1 MTNNDGFI
9 RNPAG
14 FTYRLYNGSFVK
26 TLNSN
31 VNAKRGKRA
40 EAVCFDESGFLDEEV
55 FQVIEPYTAQD
66 KNFKMGGSVNVTTL
80 PKELPNQ
87 LIHLL

>member
-1 MTNNDGFI
+1 M
-9 RNPAG
+9 
-14 FTYRLYNGSFVK
+14 
-26 TLNSN
+26 
-31 VNAKRGKRA
+31 KRA

-87 LIHLL
+87 LHYTSSASTTDSYFYKKYKEYS

>member
-1 MTNNDGFI
+1 M
-9 RNPAG
+9 
-14 FTYRLYNGSFVK
+14 
-26 TLNSN
+26 
-31 VNAKRGKRA
+31 KRA

-87 LIHLL
+87 LLYTSSARCSLHYLHHDYLQ